1 MQGPGHSL
9 QSLKPLEALV
19 KQASESLQKL
29 GAENRQFKD
38 VLRRLEAENKSL
50 KEELKA
56 ARLTLA
62 RHERLKTRLTRLTDK
77 LERIG

>member
-1 MQGPGHSL
+1 MQGPL
-9 QSLKPLEALV
+9 QSLKQLEVLV

-29 GAENRQFKD
+29 GSENRQFKD
-38 VLRRLEAENKSL
+38 VLRRLEGENKTL

-62 RHERLKTRLTRLTDK
+62 RHERLRTRLTRLTDK

>member
-1 MQGPGHSL
+1 MQGPL
-9 QSLKPLEALV
+9 QSLKQLELLV
-19 KQASESLQKL
+19 KQASDALQKL

-38 VLRRLEAENKSL
+38 VLRRLEAENKALKDEL
-50 KEELKA
+50 KE

-77 LERIG
+77 LARIG

>member
-1 MQGPGHSL
+1 MQGPL
-9 QSLKPLEALV
+9 QSLKQLEVLV

-29 GAENRQFKD
+29 GSENRQFKD
-38 VLRRLEAENKSL
+38 VLRRLETENKAL
-50 KEELKA
+50 REELKE

>member
-1 MQGPGHSL
+1 MQGPL
-9 QSLKPLEALV
+9 QSLKQLEVLV

-29 GAENRQFKD
+29 GSENREFKD
-38 VLRRLEAENKSL
+38 VLRRLETENKALKDEL
-50 KEELKA
+50 KE

-77 LERIG
+77 LARVG

>member
-1 MQGPGHSL
+1 MQGPL
-9 QSLKPLEALV
+9 QSLKQLEGLV

-29 GAENRQFKD
+29 GSENRRFKD
-38 VLRRLEAENKSL
+38 VLSRLEAENKLL

-62 RHERLKTRLTRLTDK
+62 RHERLKTRLSRLTDK

>member
-1 MQGPGHSL
+1 MQGPL
-9 QSLKPLEALV
+9 QSLKQLEVLV

-29 GAENRQFKD
+29 GSENRQFKD
-38 VLRRLEAENKSL
+38 VLRRLEAENKTL

-62 RHERLKTRLTRLTDK
+62 RHDRLKVRLTRLTDK
-77 LERIG
+77 LERIA

>member
-1 MQGPGHSL
+1 MQNASL
-9 QSLKPLEALV
+9 QSLKQLEVLV

-38 VLRRLEAENKSL
+38 ALRRLESENKAL
-50 KEELKA
+50 KDELRE

-62 RHERLKTRLTRLTDK
+62 RHERLKSRLTRLTDK
-77 LERIG
+77 LERIA